1 MLAKCIVSCEWSVL
15 AKITL
20 SGVKINECNL
30 SITLTSNCFGHDIV
44 RVISLGN
51 YETFAV
57 VYIVTVSFFRAGLF
71 VDFVFTF

>member
-1 MLAKCIVSCEWSVL
+1 MNVIYLL
-15 AKITL
+15 P
-20 SGVKINECNL
+20 
-30 SITLTSNCFGHDIV
+30 CFGHDIV

-57 VYIVTVSFFRAGLF
+57 IYIVTVSFFRAGLF